1 VHVIVEGWNQKVSD
15 SEAQGQCPY
24 ESNRYIH
31 GYYEEASLL
40 NEITPKV
47 YSSRILFADVKPL
60 IVDTLASGKGVRLT
74 TRDVIGAGPRA
85 IAGVLEAKGFEP
97 EISPVEQYLGGR
109 VDDYDVLL
117 ISGMTSDVPA
127 IQRSIRKWRKN
138 HDGPVIIGGPA
149 ASEPERVLRRTGG
162 DIAVTGEGEYTL
174 VELLDGGLGDGVFPD
189 NLEEIRGISYRIKKK
204 ITVNPLRPLQ
214 PKEVYKEYPPSTKT
228 ITSYPLYKS
237 ARVYIEAIRG
247 CSNFNRA
254 RIGPIGGACTFCE
267 LCTEAG
273 LTERYD
279 CPVGIPP
286 GCGYC
291 SVPSL
296 YGPPKSRPS
305 KLIIEETKELLA
317 LGVHRIVLSA
327 PGFLDYER
335 EKLVVPEP
343 LTDPRSPEPNYEALE
358 ELLSGLTGLPQVASG
373 NASIMI
379 ENIKAALV
387 TERAAAILG
396 KYLRDTPVSVGF
408 ETGSDEHSRLLG
420 RPDTPSETLVSLRRL
435 KEAGMKPYVYF
446 IHGLPG
452 QTSETVEETV
462 KMIDASMRA
471 GSDRV
476 ILYRFMSLPSSSFTQ
491 CPSGA
496 PASQDPLSKR
506 IYDASLEANMGQ
518 KQELVGDRVKVVVA
532 ERYDRDQR
540 FWVAYPMLHGPVVL
554 VKSDNIGAG
563 DVRLVEITG
572 VASERMVYGM
582 VLR

>member
-1 VHVIVEGWNQKVSD
+1 M
-15 SEAQGQCPY
+15 
-24 ESNRYIH
+24 
-31 GYYEEASLL
+31 
-40 NEITPKV
+40 
-47 YSSRILFADVKPL
+47 KPL
-60 IVDTLASGKGVRLT
+60 IVDTLASGKGVRHS

-97 EISPVEQYLGGR
+97 VISPVEEFLKER
-109 VDDYDVLL
+109 VEDYDVLFL
-117 ISGMTSDVPA
+117 SGMSSDVQA
-127 IQRSIRKWRKN
+127 LQRSIRKWRRE
-138 HDGPVIIGGPA
+138 DRGSVIIGGPA

-174 VELLDGGLGDGVFPD
+174 VELLDGGLCEGDFPD
-189 NLEEIRGISYRIKKK
+189 NLEEIKGISYRVKKR

-214 PKEVYKEYPPSTKT
+214 PKQVYNEYPPSTNT

-237 ARVYIEAIRG
+237 ARVYIETVRG

-254 RIGPIGGACTFCE
+254 RIGPIGETCTFCE
-267 LCTEAG
+267 QCTQAG

-305 KLIIEETKELLA
+305 QMIIEETKKLFA
-317 LGVHRIVLSA
+317 LGVHRVVLSA
-327 PGFLDYER
+327 PGFLDYQR
-335 EKLVVPEP
+335 EALVEPEP
-343 LTDPRSPEPNYEALE
+343 LTDPRNPEPNYEALE
-358 ELLSGLTGLPQVASG
+358 ELLSGLTGLPQVAIG
-373 NASIMI
+373 DASIMI
-379 ENIKAALV
+379 ENIKASLV
-387 TERAAAILG
+387 TEQAAAILG

-452 QTSETVEETV
+452 QTSETVDETV

-476 ILYRFMSLPSSSFTQ
+476 ILYRFQRLPSSTFAQ
-491 CPSGA
+491 CPSGT
-496 PASQDPLSKR
+496 PVSQDPLSKH
-506 IYDASLEANMGQ
+506 IYDAAQKANMEQ
-518 KQELVGDRVKVVVA
+518 KQELVGDRVRVVVA

-554 VKSDNIGAG
+554 VKAMNIDSG

-572 VASERMVYGM
+572 VASERMVYGR
-582 VLR
+582 VLW

>member
-1 VHVIVEGWNQKVSD
+1 M
-15 SEAQGQCPY
+15 
-24 ESNRYIH
+24 
-31 GYYEEASLL
+31 
-40 NEITPKV
+40 
-47 YSSRILFADVKPL
+47 KPL
-60 IVDTLASGKGVRLT
+60 IVDTLASGKGVRHS
-74 TRDVIGAGPRA
+74 TRDVIGAGPRT
-85 IAGVLEAKGFEP
+85 IAGVLEVKGFEP
-97 EISPVEQYLGGR
+97 VISPVEKFLKDR
-109 VDDYDVLL
+109 VEGFDVLFL
-117 ISGMTSDVPA
+117 SGMSSDVQA
-127 IQRSIRKWRKN
+127 IQRSVRKWRKN
-138 HDGPVIIGGPA
+138 HNGPVVIGGPA
-149 ASEPERVLRRTGG
+149 GSEPERVLRRTGG

-174 VELLDGGLGDGVFPD
+174 VELLMGGLGEGVFPD
-189 NLEEIRGISYRIKKK
+189 NVESVKGISYRVKKR

-214 PKEVYKEYPPSTKT
+214 PKNVYEEYPPSTDT
-228 ITSYPLYKS
+228 IANYPLYKS
-237 ARVYIEAIRG
+237 ARVYVETVRG

-254 RIGPIGGACTFCE
+254 RIGPVGSACTFCE
-267 LCTEAG
+267 QCTQAG

-305 KLIIEETKELLA
+305 KLIIEETRKLLA

-327 PGFLDYER
+327 PGFLDYQR
-335 EKLVVPEP
+335 EALVEPEP

-387 TERAAAILG
+387 TERAASILG

-435 KEAGMKPYVYF
+435 KDAGMKPYVYF

-452 QTSETVEETV
+452 QTSETVYETV

-476 ILYRFMSLPSSSFTQ
+476 ILYRFLSLPASSFSQ

-496 PASQDPLSKR
+496 PASQDQLSKR
-506 IYDASLEANMGQ
+506 IYDAALEANMEQ
-518 KQELVGDRVKVVVA
+518 KQELVSDRVRVVVA
-532 ERYDRDQR
+532 ERYDRDRR

-554 VKSDNIGAG
+554 VKDGNIVAG
-563 DVRLVEITG
+563 DVLLVKITG
-572 VASERMVYGM
+572 VASERMVYGA
-582 VLR
+582 VIR

>member
-1 VHVIVEGWNQKVSD
+1 M
-15 SEAQGQCPY
+15 
-24 ESNRYIH
+24 
-31 GYYEEASLL
+31 
-40 NEITPKV
+40 
-47 YSSRILFADVKPL
+47 KPL

-85 IAGVLEAKGFEP
+85 VAGVLEAKGFEP
-97 EISPVEQYLGGR
+97 EISTVEQYLGSR

-117 ISGMTSDVPA
+117 LSGMTSDVPA
-127 IQRSIRKWRKN
+127 IQRSVRKWRKN
-138 HDGPVIIGGPA
+138 YDGPVIIGGPA

-214 PKEVYKEYPPSTKT
+214 PKEVYNVYHPSTKT
-228 ITSYPLYKS
+228 ITSYPLYES

-254 RIGPIGGACTFCE
+254 RIGPIGEACTFCE
-267 LCTEAG
+267 QCTEAG

-305 KLIIEETKELLA
+305 ELIIEETKELLA
-317 LGVHRIVLSA
+317 LGVNRVVLSA

-335 EKLVVPEP
+335 EKLVMPEP
-343 LTDPRSPEPNYEALE
+343 LTDPRNPEPNYEALE

-554 VKSDNIGAG
+554 VNSDNIGAG
-563 DVRLVEITG
+563 DVILVEITG

-582 VLR
+582 VLQ